1 MALVKALGNGFTR
14 ITLSLLVLFATDFM
28 YKCFTVEFSTIIV
41 LGLFLC
47 RVLGSICSVISSLAD
62 FLSSWSKVSL
72 SSLLLNYWHGS
83 SHMCYYL
90 TDWYWA
96 SCGFSFFFTSYYGAM
111 IITSCGYLYI
121 IFSLMLSLEANFGVI
136 GYYTIW
142 MFWYLIWIIVQ

>member
-62 FLSSWSKVSL
+62 FLSS
-72 SSLLLNYWHGS
+72 
-83 SHMCYYL
+83 
-90 TDWYWA
+90 
-96 SCGFSFFFTSYYGAM
+96 
-111 IITSCGYLYI
+111 
-121 IFSLMLSLEANFGVI
+121 
-136 GYYTIW
+136 
-142 MFWYLIWIIVQ
+142 